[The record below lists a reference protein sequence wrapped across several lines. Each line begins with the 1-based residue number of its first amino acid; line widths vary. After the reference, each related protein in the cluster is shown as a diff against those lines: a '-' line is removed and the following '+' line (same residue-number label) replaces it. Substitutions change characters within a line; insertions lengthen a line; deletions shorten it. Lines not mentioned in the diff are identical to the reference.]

1 MIIDWKCYFLWSVVI
16 CWSNPSYLYQF
27 SDNLWCNIARATVRQ
42 SLPGVSWPCLSI
54 RVNTCVWSHRCDQVI
69 CNTCHFSA
77 PLLLPV
83 PRSYRCWAFRS
94 ESGAY
99 DEDQIQTSL
108 KKERWEAGD
117 WPLHEQWGTGM
128 KLQWSWVSSL
138 AMSLG
143 FTDRKINFLLSHRDF
158 IIAIDPWC
166 WFSDVCISIQTL
178 ANRCREGGKLSE
190 GCLYFTLI
198 PVLCVEFWETVSGT
212 NRWTWIKWRIL
223 LFWTW
228 IFPEGFY
235 LPPIATS
242 AER

>member
-1 MIIDWKCYFLWSVVI
+1 M
-16 CWSNPSYLYQF
+16 
-27 SDNLWCNIARATVRQ
+27 
-42 SLPGVSWPCLSI
+42 
-54 RVNTCVWSHRCDQVI
+54 
-69 CNTCHFSA
+69 
-77 PLLLPV
+77 PV
-83 PRSYRCWAFRS
+83 PRSYLCWAFRS

-108 KKERWEAGD
+108 KKKREGGPVTDHCMNSEELEWSYNDHEFP
-117 WPLHEQWGTGM
+117 PLP
-128 KLQWSWVSSL
+128 VR
-138 AMSLG
+138 LG

-178 ANRCREGGKLSE
+178 ANRCREGGNLSE

-212 NRWTWIKWRIL
+212 IRWTWIKWRIL

>member
-1 MIIDWKCYFLWSVVI
+1 MIHERGIIEKISIKASFIGLITSLSYIFIQLALYVNSQWYLVEKGILMIIDWKCYFLWSVVI
-16 CWSNPSYLYQF
+16 FWSNPSYLYQF

-108 KKERWEAGD
+108 KK
-117 WPLHEQWGTGM
+117 
-128 KLQWSWVSSL
+128 K
-138 AMSLG
+138 
-143 FTDRKINFLLSHRDF
+143 
-158 IIAIDPWC
+158 
-166 WFSDVCISIQTL
+166 
-178 ANRCREGGKLSE
+178 REGGPVTDHCMNSE
-190 GCLYFTLI
+190 ELEWSYNDHEFPPLPWVWVSPTGRLI
-198 PVLCVEFWETVSGT
+198 SC
-212 NRWTWIKWRIL
+212 
-223 LFWTW
+223 
-228 IFPEGFY
+228 
-235 LPPIATS
+235 
-242 AER
+242 